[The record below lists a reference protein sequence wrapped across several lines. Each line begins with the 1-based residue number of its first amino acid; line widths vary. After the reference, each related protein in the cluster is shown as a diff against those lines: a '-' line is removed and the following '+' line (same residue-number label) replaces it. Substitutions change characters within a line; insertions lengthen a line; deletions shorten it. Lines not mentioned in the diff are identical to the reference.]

1 MWAIFI
7 LFNLSDN
14 NKKLWYNRIME
25 LNRKRYNDLD
35 TYYKIKY
42 GKKIIKLPL
51 DGGFTCPNRD
61 GTLSSRGCI
70 YCSDAGAGEWTYRS
84 VGDIKAQ
91 IAYQKKILAK
101 PGREE
106 GYIAYFQNF
115 TNTYGDVS
123 KMREMFYAA
132 IDEPDI
138 VGLSIA
144 TRADCLPDEV
154 LAMLSELNQITD
166 LTIEL
171 GMQSVNDKTLEFI
184 NRGYS
189 HQEFDNGVQK
199 LCSLGIE
206 MIAHIIVGLVGEDID
221 DYLRDIS
228 YINYRGIEGIKI
240 HNLYI
245 ENNTYLKSY
254 YEKNNIT
261 YDMTKEDYANIVV
274 TMLRHLNPEVIVNRL
289 TGDGLSE
296 SITYPR
302 WSKNKGAVLS
312 TIDKIMKDGNFR
324 QGDLWK
330 EN

>member
-1 MWAIFI
+1 
-7 LFNLSDN
+7 
-14 NKKLWYNRIME
+14 ME

-115 TNTYGDVS
+115 TNTYGDVAR
-123 KMREMFYAA
+123 MREMFYAA
-132 IDEPDI
+132 INEVDI

-144 TRADCLPDEV
+144 TRADCLPKDV
-154 LAMLSELNQITD
+154 LNLLDELNQKTD

-171 GMQSVNDKTLEFI
+171 GMQSVNEGTLEFI

-189 HQEFDNGVQK
+189 HQKFDNGVQK

-221 DYLRDIS
+221 DYLRDIF
-228 YINYRGIEGIKI
+228 YINYRGIQGIKI

-254 YEKNNIT
+254 YKKNNIT
-261 YDMTKEDYANIVV
+261 YDMTKDDYANIVV

-296 SITYPR
+296 SIAYPT

-330 EN
+330 ENYQANII

>member
-1 MWAIFI
+1 
-7 LFNLSDN
+7 
-14 NKKLWYNRIME
+14 ME

-84 VGDIKAQ
+84 VGDIKEQ

-115 TNTYGDVS
+115 TNTYGDVA

-132 IDEPDI
+132 INEADI

-154 LAMLSELNQITD
+154 LALLSELNQITD

-171 GMQSVNDKTLEFI
+171 GMQSVNEGTLEFI

-199 LCSLGIE
+199 LYSLGIE

-261 YDMTKEDYANIVV
+261 YNMTKDDYANIVV
-274 TMLRHLNPEVIVNRL
+274 SMLRHLNPDVVIHRL
-289 TGDGLSE
+289 TGDGIS
-296 SITYPR
+296 SNIAYPL

-312 TIDKIMKDGNFR
+312 TIDKIMKDSDYR

>member
-35 TYYKIKY
+35 TYYKKKY

-61 GTLSSRGCI
+61 GTISRLGCI

-84 VGDIKAQ
+84 VGDIRAQ

-115 TNTYGDVS
+115 TNTYGDVAR
-123 KMREMFYAA
+123 MREMFHAA
-132 IDEPDI
+132 INEDDI

-154 LAMLSELNQITD
+154 LALLSELNQITD

-206 MIAHIIVGLVGEDID
+206 MIAHIIVGLVGEDIN

-261 YDMTKEDYANIVV
+261 YDMTKDDYANIVV
-274 TMLRHLNPEVIVNRL
+274 TMLRHLNPKVVVNRL
-289 TGDGLSE
+289 TGDGIGE
-296 SITYPR
+296 NIAYPR

-312 TIDKIMKDGNFR
+312 TIDKIMKDGDFR

>member
-1 MWAIFI
+1 
-7 LFNLSDN
+7 
-14 NKKLWYNRIME
+14 ME

>member
-1 MWAIFI
+1 
-7 LFNLSDN
+7 
-14 NKKLWYNRIME
+14 ME

-91 IAYQKKILAK
+91 ISYQKKILAK

-115 TNTYGDVS
+115 TNTYGDVAR
-123 KMREMFYAA
+123 MREMFHAA
-132 IDEPDI
+132 INEDDI

-144 TRADCLPDEV
+144 TRADCLPYEV
-154 LAMLSELNQITD
+154 LNLLEELNENTD

-171 GMQSVNDKTLEFI
+171 GMQSVNDNTLKFI

-206 MIAHIIVGLVGEDID
+206 MVAHIIVGLVGEDID

-261 YDMTKEDYANIVV
+261 YDMTKDDYADIVV

-289 TGDGLSE
+289 TGDG
-296 SITYPR
+296 IGANIAYPK

-312 TIDKIMKDGNFR
+312 TIDKIMKDGDFR

>member
-1 MWAIFI
+1 
-7 LFNLSDN
+7 
-14 NKKLWYNRIME
+14 ME

-61 GTLSSRGCI
+61 GTISRLGCI

-115 TNTYGDVS
+115 TNTYGDLG

-132 IDEPDI
+132 IEEADI
-138 VGLSIA
+138 IGLSIA

-154 LAMLSELNQITD
+154 LALLDEINQVTD

-171 GMQSVNDKTLEFI
+171 GMQSVNDNTLKFI

-199 LCSLGIE
+199 LAYLGIE
-206 MIAHIIVGLVGEDID
+206 MVAHIIVGLVGEDID

-254 YEKNNIT
+254 YDKNNIT
-261 YDMTKEDYANIVV
+261 YGMTKDDYANIVV
-274 TMLRHLNPEVIVNRL
+274 SMLRYLNPEVIVNRL
-289 TGDGLSE
+289 TGDGIGE
-296 SITYPR
+296 NIAYPR

-312 TIDKIMKDGNFR
+312 TIDKIMKDGDFR

>member
-1 MWAIFI
+1 MQI
-7 LFNLSDN
+7 N
-14 NKKLWYNRIME
+14 N
-25 LNRKRYNDLD
+25 KRYNDLD
-35 TYYKIKY
+35 SYYKRKFN
-42 GKKIIKLPL
+42 KKILKLPI

-84 VGDIKAQ
+84 VGDIKEQ

-115 TNTYGDVS
+115 TNTYGDVAR
-123 KMREMFYAA
+123 MREMFHAA
-132 IDEPDI
+132 INEDDI

-171 GMQSVNDKTLEFI
+171 GMQSVNEGTLEFI

-206 MIAHIIVGLVGEDID
+206 MVAHIIVGLVGEDID

-261 YDMTKEDYANIVV
+261 YNMTKDDYANIVV
-274 TMLRHLNPEVIVNRL
+274 SMLRHLNPDVVIHRL
-289 TGDGLSE
+289 TGDGIS
-296 SITYPR
+296 SNIAYPL

-312 TIDKIMKDGNFR
+312 TIDKIMKDSDYR

>member
-1 MWAIFI
+1 
-7 LFNLSDN
+7 
-14 NKKLWYNRIME
+14 ME

-115 TNTYGDVS
+115 TNTYGDVA

-132 IDEPDI
+132 INEADI

-144 TRADCLPDEV
+144 TRADCLPKDV
-154 LAMLSELNQITD
+154 LNLLDELNQKTD

-171 GMQSVNDKTLEFI
+171 GMQSVNEGTLEFI

-206 MIAHIIVGLVGEDID
+206 MVAHIIVGLVGEDID

-261 YDMTKEDYANIVV
+261 YDMTKDDYANIVV
-274 TMLRHLNPEVIVNRL
+274 SMLRHLNPDVVVNRL
-289 TGDGLSE
+289 TGDGIGE
-296 SITYPR
+296 NIAYPR

-312 TIDKIMKDGNFR
+312 TIDKIMKDGDFR

>member
-1 MWAIFI
+1 
-7 LFNLSDN
+7 
-14 NKKLWYNRIME
+14 
-25 LNRKRYNDLD
+25 
-35 TYYKIKY
+35 
-42 GKKIIKLPL
+42 
-51 DGGFTCPNRD
+51 
-61 GTLSSRGCI
+61 
-70 YCSDAGAGEWTYRS
+70 
-84 VGDIKAQ
+84 
-91 IAYQKKILAK
+91 
-101 PGREE
+101 
-106 GYIAYFQNF
+106 
-115 TNTYGDVS
+115 
-123 KMREMFYAA
+123 MREMFYAA
-132 IDEPDI
+132 INEAYI

-144 TRADCLPDEV
+144 TRADCLPKDV
-154 LAMLSELNQITD
+154 LNLLDELNQKTD

-171 GMQSVNDKTLEFI
+171 GMQSVNEGTLEFI

-189 HQEFDNGVQK
+189 HQEFDDGVQK
-199 LCSLGIE
+199 LCILGIE
-206 MIAHIIVGLVGEDID
+206 MVAHIIVGLVGEDID

-261 YDMTKEDYANIVV
+261 YDMTKDDYANIVV

-296 SITYPR
+296 SIAYPT

-312 TIDKIMKDGNFR
+312 TIDKIMKDGDFS

>member
-1 MWAIFI
+1 
-7 LFNLSDN
+7 
-14 NKKLWYNRIME
+14 ME

-35 TYYKIKY
+35 TYYKKKY

-132 IDEPDI
+132 INESDI

-144 TRADCLPDEV
+144 TRADCLPNEV
-154 LAMLSELNQITD
+154 LAMLSELNKITD

-171 GMQSVNDKTLEFI
+171 GMQSVNEGTLEFI

-189 HQEFDNGVQK
+189 HQEFDSGVQK

-254 YEKNNIT
+254 YEKNNIS
-261 YDMTKEDYANIVV
+261 YDMTKDDYANIVV
-274 TMLRHLNPEVIVNRL
+274 SMLRHLNPEVIVNRL

-296 SITYPR
+296 SIAYPT

>member
-1 MWAIFI
+1 MEV
-7 LFNLSDN
+7 
-14 NKKLWYNRIME
+14 NK
-25 LNRKRYNDLD
+25 KRYNDLD

-61 GTLSSRGCI
+61 GTISRFGCI
-70 YCSDAGAGEWTYRS
+70 YCSFAGSGEWTNK
-84 VGDIKAQ
+84 GAGNIKEQ
-91 IAYQKKILAK
+91 IAYQKKILCK
-101 PGREE
+101 KGRKE

-115 TNTYGDVS
+115 TNTYGDIS
-123 KMREMFYAA
+123 KMREMFYGA
-132 IDEPDI
+132 INEPDI

-154 LAMLSELNQITD
+154 LNLLEELNKKTD

-171 GMQSVNDKTLEFI
+171 GMQSVNEETIKFI

-189 HQEFDNGVQK
+189 HKEFDNGIQK
-199 LCSLGIE
+199 LFYLGIE
-206 MIAHIIVGLVGEDID
+206 VVAHIIVGLVGEGID
-221 DYLRDIS
+221 DYLKDID

-261 YDMTKEDYANIVV
+261 YDMTKEEYANIVV
-274 TMLRHLNPEVIVNRL
+274 TMLRHLNPKVIVNRL
-289 TGDGLSE
+289 TGDGIRE
-296 SITYPR
+296 NIAYPR

-312 TIDKIMKDGNFR
+312 TIDKIMKDGDFR

-330 EN
+330 ED

>member
-1 MWAIFI
+1 
-7 LFNLSDN
+7 
-14 NKKLWYNRIME
+14 ME

-91 IAYQKKILAK
+91 ISYQKKILAK

-115 TNTYGDVS
+115 TNTYGDVAR
-123 KMREMFYAA
+123 MREMFHAA
-132 IDEPDI
+132 INEDDI

-154 LAMLSELNQITD
+154 LALLSELNQITD

-261 YDMTKEDYANIVV
+261 YGMTKDDYANIVV
-274 TMLRHLNPEVIVNRL
+274 SMLRHLNPEVIVNRL

-296 SITYPR
+296 SIAYPR

-312 TIDKIMKDGNFR
+312 TIDKIMKDGDFR

>member
-1 MWAIFI
+1 MQI
-7 LFNLSDN
+7 N
-14 NKKLWYNRIME
+14 N
-25 LNRKRYNDLD
+25 KRYNDLD
-35 TYYKIKY
+35 SYYKRKFN
-42 GKKIIKLPL
+42 KKILKLPI

-61 GTLSSRGCI
+61 GTISRLGCI

-84 VGDIKAQ
+84 VGDIRAQ

-115 TNTYGDVS
+115 TNTYGDVA

-132 IDEPDI
+132 INEADI

-144 TRADCLPDEV
+144 TRADCLPKDV
-154 LAMLSELNQITD
+154 LNLLDELNQKTD

-171 GMQSVNDKTLEFI
+171 GMQSVNEGTLEFI

-206 MIAHIIVGLVGEDID
+206 IVAHIIVGLVGEDID

-254 YEKNNIT
+254 YEKNYIT
-261 YDMTKEDYANIVV
+261 YNMTKDDYANIVV
-274 TMLRHLNPEVIVNRL
+274 SMLRHLNPDVVIHRL
-289 TGDGLSE
+289 TGDGIS
-296 SITYPR
+296 SNIAYPL

-312 TIDKIMKDGNFR
+312 TIDKIMKDSDYR

>member
-1 MWAIFI
+1 
-7 LFNLSDN
+7 
-14 NKKLWYNRIME
+14 ME

-261 YDMTKEDYANIVV
+261 YGMTKDDYANIVV
-274 TMLRHLNPEVIVNRL
+274 SMLRHLNPEVIVNRL

>member
-1 MWAIFI
+1 MQI
-7 LFNLSDN
+7 N
-14 NKKLWYNRIME
+14 N
-25 LNRKRYNDLD
+25 KRYNDLD
-35 TYYKIKY
+35 SYYKRKFN
-42 GKKIIKLPL
+42 KKILKLPI

-61 GTLSSRGCI
+61 GTISRLGCI

-132 IDEPDI
+132 IDSPDI

-154 LAMLSELNQITD
+154 LSMLSELNKITD

-171 GMQSVNDKTLEFI
+171 GMQSVNDNTLKFI

-206 MIAHIIVGLVGEDID
+206 MVAHIIVGLVGEDIE

-254 YEKNNIT
+254 YEKNNIS
-261 YDMTKEDYANIVV
+261 YDMTKDDYANIVV
-274 TMLRHLNPEVIVNRL
+274 TMLRHLNPDVVVHRL
-289 TGDGLSE
+289 TGDGIS
-296 SITYPR
+296 SNIAYPL

-312 TIDKIMKDGNFR
+312 TIDKILKDSDYR
-324 QGDLWK
+324 QGDLCK

>member
-1 MWAIFI
+1 MQI
-7 LFNLSDN
+7 N
-14 NKKLWYNRIME
+14 N
-25 LNRKRYNDLD
+25 KRYNDLD
-35 TYYKIKY
+35 SYYKRKFN
-42 GKKIIKLPL
+42 KKILKLPI

-61 GTLSSRGCI
+61 GTISRLGCI

-84 VGDIKAQ
+84 VGDIRAQ

-115 TNTYGDVS
+115 TNTYGDVA

-132 IDEPDI
+132 INEADI

-144 TRADCLPDEV
+144 TRADCLPKDV
-154 LAMLSELNQITD
+154 LNLLDELNQKTD

-171 GMQSVNDKTLEFI
+171 GMQSVNEGTLEFI

-206 MIAHIIVGLVGEDID
+206 IVAHIIVGLVGEDID

-261 YDMTKEDYANIVV
+261 YNMTKDDYANIVV
-274 TMLRHLNPEVIVNRL
+274 SMLRHLNPDVVIHRL
-289 TGDGLSE
+289 TGDGIS
-296 SITYPR
+296 SNIAYPL

-312 TIDKIMKDGNFR
+312 TIDKIMKDSDYR

>member
-1 MWAIFI
+1 
-7 LFNLSDN
+7 
-14 NKKLWYNRIME
+14 ME

-35 TYYKIKY
+35 TYYKKKY

-61 GTLSSRGCI
+61 GTLSYRGCI
-70 YCSDAGAGEWTYRS
+70 YCSDAGAGEWTYKS

-91 IAYQKKILAK
+91 IAYQKKILVK
-101 PGREE
+101 PDREE

-115 TNTYGDVS
+115 TNTYGDVA

-132 IDEPDI
+132 INEADI

-154 LAMLSELNQITD
+154 LAMLSELNKITD

-171 GMQSVNDKTLEFI
+171 GMQSVNEGTLKFI

-206 MIAHIIVGLVGEDID
+206 MVAHIIVGLVGEDID

-228 YINYRGIEGIKI
+228 YINYRGIEGVKI

-261 YDMTKEDYANIVV
+261 YDMTKDDYANIVV
-274 TMLRHLNPEVIVNRL
+274 TMLRHLNPKVVVNRL
-289 TGDGLSE
+289 TGDGIGE
-296 SITYPR
+296 NIAYPR

-312 TIDKIMKDGNFR
+312 TIDKIMKDGDFR

>member
-1 MWAIFI
+1 
-7 LFNLSDN
+7 
-14 NKKLWYNRIME
+14 ME

-91 IAYQKKILAK
+91 ISYQKKILAK

-115 TNTYGDVS
+115 TNTYGDVAR
-123 KMREMFYAA
+123 MREMFHAA
-132 IDEPDI
+132 INEDDI

-154 LAMLSELNQITD
+154 LALLSELNQITD

-261 YDMTKEDYANIVV
+261 YDMTKDDYANIVV
-274 TMLRHLNPEVIVNRL
+274 SMLRHLNPEVIVNRL

-296 SITYPR
+296 SIAYPR

-312 TIDKIMKDGNFR
+312 TIDKIMKDGDFR

>member
-1 MWAIFI
+1 
-7 LFNLSDN
+7 
-14 NKKLWYNRIME
+14 ME

-91 IAYQKKILAK
+91 ISYQKKILAK

-115 TNTYGDVS
+115 TNTYGDVAR
-123 KMREMFYAA
+123 MREMFHAA
-132 IDEPDI
+132 INEDDI

-154 LAMLSELNQITD
+154 LALLSELNQITD

-171 GMQSVNDKTLEFI
+171 GMQSVNESTLEFI

-254 YEKNNIT
+254 YEKNNIS
-261 YDMTKEDYANIVV
+261 YDMTKDDYANIVV
-274 TMLRHLNPEVIVNRL
+274 SMLRHLNPKVVVNRL
-289 TGDGLSE
+289 TGDGIGE
-296 SITYPR
+296 NIAYPR

-312 TIDKIMKDGNFR
+312 TIDKIMKDGDFR